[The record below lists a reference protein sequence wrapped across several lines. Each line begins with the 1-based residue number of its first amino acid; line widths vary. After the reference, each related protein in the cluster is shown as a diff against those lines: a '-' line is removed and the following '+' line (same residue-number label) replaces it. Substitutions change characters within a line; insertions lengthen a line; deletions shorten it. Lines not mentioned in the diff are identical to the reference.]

1 MTGRPSVGV
10 PTREVN
16 VRWQGDG
23 LLFEARAGDR
33 PPVLVDGSSQQ
44 SLSPVELL
52 LASAAACAGAD
63 VVLILGKQ
71 RAELRSLTIAMTGT
85 RRDTEPRR
93 FLAVHFHFTAAGVGV
108 DLAKLRRAVTLSLDK
123 YCSVV
128 ATLAPDTTV
137 TCDCTVV

>member
-10 PTREVN
+10 PTRAVD
-16 VRWQGDG
+16 VRWTGDG
-23 LLFEARAGDR
+23 LVFEAHGGQR
-33 PPVLVDGSSQQ
+33 PPILVDGNSQQ

-63 VVLILGKQ
+63 VVLILAKQ
-71 RAELRSLTIAMTGT
+71 RADLRSLTISMTGT

-93 FLAVHFHFTAAGVGV
+93 FVAIHFQFTAAGVGV

-128 ATLAPDTTV
+128 ATLAPDTAV
-137 TCDCTVV
+137 TCDCVVA